1 MSADRRM
8 FFSPEAEVA
17 YYVPPSDLPFLSLAI
32 WSERTRQWVPMLF
45 TANREFAAGQASR
58 AADGG
63 FTYWIIPL
71 AEDDEAL
78 ELAHWRA
85 MSPPDS
91 VAFRKMLEDAVT
103 APH

>member
-8 FFSPEAEVA
+8 FFSPEAGG
-17 YYVPPSDLPFLSLAI
+17 LL
-32 WSERTRQWVPMLF
+32 
-45 TANREFAAGQASR
+45 R
-58 AADGG
+58 AAVRSAVSVSRDLVGAHPAMG
-63 FTYWIIPL
+63 ADALYRQSRICRRAGVSRCRWRLYLWIIPL